1 MPAIKN
7 DKTEANLGLQ
17 KIQDEAPRNSIQRF
31 STVH

>member
-7 DKTEANLGLQ
+7 DETEVNLGLQ
-17 KIQDEAPRNSIQRF
+17 KIQDEAPRNSLQRF